1 MLKVKNMVSA
11 RSGRVVA
18 NQFNISRYDEAGRAV
33 EHVFQSYESEC
44 ASLSRTESGLY
55 KLTIYRD
62 GFYSRTTA
70 KYLRAWLIDHIN
82 PERVPDVLK
91 AAKEAINAGA
101 DTWEAVY
108 HKGTKKV
115 YLRRD

>member
-1 MLKVKNMVSA
+1 MLKVKNMISA
-11 RSGRVVA
+11 RSGRVVT
-18 NQFNISRYDEAGRAV
+18 NQFDIVSDEAGVIGEYA
-33 EHVFQSYESEC
+33 FQSYSSLC
-44 ASLSRTESGLY
+44 ASLKRTGEGLY

-91 AAKEAINAGA
+91 AAKEAFSNGA
-101 DTWEAVY
+101 EKWEAE
-108 HKGTKKV
+108 
-115 YLRRD
+115 

>member
-1 MLKVKNMVSA
+1 MRKVKNMVA
-11 RSGRVVA
+11 VRSGRVVA

-44 ASLSRTESGLY
+44 ASLKRTESGLY

-82 PERVPDVLK
+82 TERVPDVLK

-101 DTWEAVY
+101 DMWEAE
-108 HKGTKKV
+108 
-115 YLRRD
+115 

>member
-11 RSGRVVA
+11 RSGRVVT

-55 KLTIYRD
+55 KLTIFRD
-62 GFYSRTTA
+62 GFYSRTTT
-70 KYLRAWLIDHIN
+70 KYLRTWLIDHIN

-91 AAKEAINAGA
+91 AAKEAISAGA
-101 DTWEAVY
+101 DMWEAE
-108 HKGTKKV
+108 
-115 YLRRD
+115 

>member
-1 MLKVKNMVSA
+1 MMQVKNMVSA

-18 NQFNISRYDEAGRAV
+18 NQFNISRFNEAGEAV
-33 EHVFQSYESEC
+33 EHVFQSYDSLC
-44 ASLSRTESGLY
+44 ASLKRTESGLY

-70 KYLRAWLIDHIN
+70 KYLRAWLIDHIS
-82 PERVPDVLK
+82 PEAVPGVLK

-101 DTWEAVY
+101 DMWEAE
-108 HKGTKKV
+108 
-115 YLRRD
+115 

>member
-1 MLKVKNMVSA
+1 MLKVENMVSA

-44 ASLSRTESGLY
+44 ARLERMESGLY
-55 KLTIYRD
+55 KLTIFHD

-70 KYLRAWLIDHIN
+70 TYLRAWLNDHIN

-91 AAKEAINAGA
+91 AAKEAISAGA
-101 DTWEAVY
+101 EKWEAE
-108 HKGTKKV
+108 
-115 YLRRD
+115 

>member
-18 NQFNISRYDEAGRAV
+18 NQFDIISDNAGVIGEYA
-33 EHVFQSYESEC
+33 FQSYGSLC
-44 ASLSRTESGLY
+44 ASLKRTENGLY
-55 KLTIYRD
+55 RLIIYRD

-101 DTWEAVY
+101 DKWEAE
-108 HKGTKKV
+108 
-115 YLRRD
+115 

>member
-1 MLKVKNMVSA
+1 MLKVENLVSA

-44 ASLSRTESGLY
+44 ASLKRTESGLY

-70 KYLRAWLIDHIN
+70 KYLRAWLMDHIN
-82 PERVPDVLK
+82 PDAVPAVLK

-101 DTWEAVY
+101 DMWEAE
-108 HKGTKKV
+108 
-115 YLRRD
+115 

>member
-1 MLKVKNMVSA
+1 MLKVENMVSA

-18 NQFNISRYDEAGRAV
+18 NQFDIVSDNAGVIGEYA
-33 EHVFQSYESEC
+33 FQSYGSLC
-44 ASLSRTESGLY
+44 ATLARTESGLY
-55 KLTIYRD
+55 RLTIYHD
-62 GFYSRTTA
+62 AFYSRTTA

-101 DTWEAVY
+101 DMWEAE
-108 HKGTKKV
+108 
-115 YLRRD
+115 